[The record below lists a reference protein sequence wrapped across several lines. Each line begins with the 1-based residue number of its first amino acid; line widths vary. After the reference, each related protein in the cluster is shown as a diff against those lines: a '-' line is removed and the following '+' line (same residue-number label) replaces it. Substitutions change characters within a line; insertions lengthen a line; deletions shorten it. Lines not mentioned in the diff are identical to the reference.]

1 MCNVNSIQ
9 ETYKRLQDDESKVIY
24 IDRLNYSITQ
34 DSFYLKEMVGR
45 VIKSKTIWQDLL
57 KRLIELS
64 KNHELAI
71 FGAGMWGNIL

>member
-45 VIKSKTIWQDLL
+45 VIKSKTIWQDLS
-57 KRLIELS
+57 LIHISEPTRP
-64 KNHELAI
+64 EP
-71 FGAGMWGNIL
+71 